1 MNHNSSIGSK
11 HNPPQLQLSHRAVEL
26 LRDLEQFIQQL
37 EAEGCPEAE
46 AAQLR
51 EAIQIALDETLAESA
66 LRDSL
71 LRQIEQHFKRLR
83 RFPSDFPDE
92 TRDALRKIEKC
103 ASQLPDKADQ
113 QLVLGLVEECRGF
126 LNGL

>member
-11 HNPPQLQLSHRAVEL
+11 HNPPQRQLSHRADEL

-51 EAIQIALDETLAESA
+51 EAIQIAVDETLAESV

-71 LRQIEQHFKRLR
+71 LWQIQQNIKRLR
-83 RFPSDFPDE
+83 RSPLDFPDE
-92 TRDALRKIEKC
+92 TRDALLNIEEY
-103 ASQLPDKADQ
+103 ASQLPDKAEEQ
-113 QLVLGLVEECRGF
+113 RVLELAEECRGF